1 MTVSD
6 DKEILKA
13 EIEAIRDEAN
23 NVRRVLTDKANACM
37 QCFTAAGALPTSDP
51 DEAIKNILE
60 RRRDNLKEFEEAY
73 ADYKKLLDE
82 LEAKVQELNGV
93 KAKLVG

>member
-13 EIEAIRDEAN
+13 EMEAIRDEAN

-60 RRRDNLKEFEEAY
+60 RRRDNLKEFDEAY